1 MFAVSLCSLWYSL
14 LILAHFTYL
23 LIGAVIFQI
32 LEREAESNNRNHF
45 QLEKLHFLANYTC
58 LDGPALEKFVQV
70 ILYAWEKG
78 VNPSGNSTN
87 PSNWDFS
94 SSFFFA
100 GTVVTTIGYGNLS
113 PSTVSGQVFCVFYA
127 LCGIPLNLAFLKQ
140 MGKCLTIH
148 LGRLET
154 GMRFCFLSQKAVE
167 ALAVSLFFITGSLLF
182 LVIPP
187 LLFSYVEGWTFGE
200 AFYFAFITLSTIGF
214 GDYVVGEKAAAV
226 ASVYLKLPGLTLLH
240 KSARCWKIKVRCE
253 LRQTHLTRSYMFL
266 LKGTD
271 PGKEYIS
278 LYRCLAGIWI
288 IFALAWLALILNMGV
303 RIMENLVILTHPGF
317 KKHKEED
324 EDVSSSKLEVTSK
337 I

>member
-1 MFAVSLCSLWYSL
+1 MARFQYVRFKVSWTAILT
-14 LILAHFTYL
+14 LAHFTYL
-23 LIGAVIFQI
+23 LVGATIFQI

-70 ILYAWEKG
+70 ILDAWEKG

-140 MGKCLTIH
+140 LGKCLTIH
-148 LGRLET
+148 LGRLER
-154 GMRFCFLSQKAVE
+154 GMVSVVPHKQTVE

-187 LLFSYVEGWTFGE
+187 LLFSYVEGWSFGE
-200 AFYFAFITLSTIGF
+200 GFYFTFITLSTIGF
-214 GDYVVGEKAAAV
+214 GDYV
-226 ASVYLKLPGLTLLH
+226 GLTQ
-240 KSARCWKIKVRCE
+240 ARS
-253 LRQTHLTRSYMFL
+253 T
-266 LKGTD
+266 
-271 PGKEYIS
+271 S
-278 LYRCLAGIWI
+278 LYTAALQAYGSSLPWLGSPLSLTWEPEQWSMQLA
-288 IFALAWLALILNMGV
+288 
-303 RIMENLVILTHPGF
+303 
-317 KKHKEED
+317 
-324 EDVSSSKLEVTSK
+324 
-337 I
+337 